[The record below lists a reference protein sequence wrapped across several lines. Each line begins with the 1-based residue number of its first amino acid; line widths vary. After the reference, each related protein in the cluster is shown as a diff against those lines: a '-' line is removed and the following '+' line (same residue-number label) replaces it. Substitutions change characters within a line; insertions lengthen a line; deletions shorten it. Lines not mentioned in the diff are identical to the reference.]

1 MPPNV
6 LPEES
11 MRRLNDVRKE
21 VWKGGATGLV
31 AGSIL
36 GWVGFEL
43 SKRVPALRKHHSRNT
58 KFAAVLVCGALFSF
72 IASTVGGQRR
82 VSDIADIFVVGAKPV
97 DSYEVKRQTA
107 IRDRK

>member
-1 MPPNV
+1 M
-6 LPEES
+6 
-11 MRRLNDVRKE
+11 
-21 VWKGGATGLV
+21 V